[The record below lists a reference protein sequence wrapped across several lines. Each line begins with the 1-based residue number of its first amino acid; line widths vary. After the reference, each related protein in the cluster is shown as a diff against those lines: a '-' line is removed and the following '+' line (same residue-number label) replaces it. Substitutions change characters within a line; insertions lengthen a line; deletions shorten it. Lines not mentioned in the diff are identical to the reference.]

1 LRKSSLRE
9 GVGMINRLVQK
20 LLKKDRESERI
31 IFEMFYQRVYYT
43 AYYIV
48 QDRELAQ
55 DIVQETF
62 LKAFQNIHTVK
73 DGEKLGAWL
82 AAIASRTAIDYVR
95 KIKKW
100 NDVVTED
107 HIIDEQLSKS
117 DDHYSTVETIVEKK
131 FLKNILLREIDELK
145 PEHKQVL
152 ILAYLHDMKYE
163 EIAEALDIKVTMVKT
178 RIHRAKLK
186 LREALETQPD
196 MREMIH
202 NAKI

>member
-1 LRKSSLRE
+1 
-9 GVGMINRLVQK
+9 MINRLVQK
-20 LLKKDRESERI
+20 LLKKDRESERV

-62 LKAFQNIHTVK
+62 LKAFQNMHTVK

-82 AAIASRTAIDYVR
+82 AAIASRTAIDYLR

-100 NDVVTED
+100 NEVVAED
-107 HIIDEQLSKS
+107 HVIDEQLSKN
-117 DDHYSTVETIVEKK
+117 DDFHSTVETIVEKK

-152 ILAYLHDMKYE
+152 ILAYLHDMKYD
-163 EIAEALDIKVTMVKT
+163 EIAKALDIKVTMVKT

-196 MREMIH
+196 MREMMH

>member
-1 LRKSSLRE
+1 
-9 GVGMINRLVQK
+9 MINRLIQK
-20 LLKKDRESERI
+20 LLKKDRESERV

-62 LKAFQNIHTVK
+62 LKAFQNMHTVK

-82 AAIASRTAIDYVR
+82 AAIASRTAIDYLR

-100 NDVVTED
+100 NEVVSED
-107 HIIDEQLSKS
+107 HVIDEQLSRNE
-117 DDHYSTVETIVEKK
+117 DFHSTVETIVEKK

-152 ILAYLHDMKYE
+152 ILAYLHDMKYD
-163 EIAEALDIKVTMVKT
+163 EIAKALDIKVTLVKT

-202 NAKI
+202 NAKV

>member
-1 LRKSSLRE
+1 
-9 GVGMINRLVQK
+9 MINRLVQK
-20 LLKKDRESERI
+20 LLKKDRDSERV

-62 LKAFQNIHTVK
+62 LKAFQNMHTVK

-82 AAIASRTAIDYVR
+82 AAIATRTAIDYLR

-100 NDVVTED
+100 NDVATED
-107 HIIDEQLSKS
+107 HIIDEHLSKLE
-117 DDHYSTVETIVEKK
+117 DYHSTVETIVEKK
-131 FLKNILLREIDELK
+131 FLKNILLQEIDELK

-152 ILAYLHDMKYE
+152 ILAYLHDMRYE

-186 LREALETQPD
+186 LREALETKPD
-196 MREMIH
+196 MREMMH
-202 NAKI
+202 NARA

>member
-1 LRKSSLRE
+1 
-9 GVGMINRLVQK
+9 MINRLVQK
-20 LLKKDRESERI
+20 LLKKDRDSERV

-62 LKAFQNIHTVK
+62 LKAFQNMHTVK

-82 AAIASRTAIDYVR
+82 AAIASRTAIDYLR

-100 NDVVTED
+100 NDVATED
-107 HIIDEQLSKS
+107 HIIDEHLSKHE
-117 DDHYSTVETIVEKK
+117 DYQSTVETIVEKK
-131 FLKNILLREIDELK
+131 FLKNILLQEIDELK

-152 ILAYLHDMKYE
+152 ILAYIHDMRYE

-186 LREALETQPD
+186 LREALETKPD

-202 NAKI
+202 NARV

>member
-1 LRKSSLRE
+1 
-9 GVGMINRLVQK
+9 MINRLVQK

-62 LKAFQNIHTVK
+62 LKAFQNMHTVK

-186 LREALETQPD
+186 LR
-196 MREMIH
+196 
-202 NAKI
+202 

>member
-1 LRKSSLRE
+1 
-9 GVGMINRLVQK
+9 MINRLVQK
-20 LLKKDRESERI
+20 LLKKDRESERL

-62 LKAFQNIHTVK
+62 LKAFQNMHTVQ
-73 DGEKLGAWL
+73 DGGKLGAWL
-82 AAIASRTAIDYVR
+82 ATIASRTSIDYVR

-100 NDVVTED
+100 NDVATED
-107 HIIDEQLSKS
+107 HIIDEHLSKK
-117 DDHYSTVETIVEKK
+117 DDYHSTVESMVEKK
-131 FLKNILLREIDELK
+131 LLKNILLREIDGLK

-163 EIAEALDIKVTMVKT
+163 EIAEALNIKVTMVKT

-202 NAKI
+202 NAQI

>member
-1 LRKSSLRE
+1 
-9 GVGMINRLVQK
+9 MINRLVQK
-20 LLKKDRESERI
+20 LLKKDRDSERI

-62 LKAFQNIHTVK
+62 LKAFQNMHTVK

>member
-1 LRKSSLRE
+1 
-9 GVGMINRLVQK
+9 MMNRLVQK
-20 LLKKDRESERI
+20 LLKKDRDSERV

-62 LKAFQNIHTVK
+62 LKAFQNMHTVK

-82 AAIASRTAIDYVR
+82 AAIATRTAIDYLR

-100 NDVVTED
+100 NDVATED
-107 HIIDEQLSKS
+107 HIIDEHLSKLE
-117 DDHYSTVETIVEKK
+117 DYHSTVETIVEKK
-131 FLKNILLREIDELK
+131 FLKNILLQEIDELK

-152 ILAYLHDMKYE
+152 ILAYLHDMRYE

-186 LREALETQPD
+186 LREALETKPD
-196 MREMIH
+196 MREMMH
-202 NAKI
+202 NARA

>member
-1 LRKSSLRE
+1 
-9 GVGMINRLVQK
+9 MINRLVQK
-20 LLKKDRESERI
+20 LLKKDRDSERV

-62 LKAFQNIHTVK
+62 LKAFQNMHTVK

-82 AAIASRTAIDYVR
+82 AAIASRTSIDYLR
-95 KIKKW
+95 KVKKW
-100 NDVVTED
+100 NDVATED
-107 HIIDEQLSKS
+107 HIIDEHLSKHE
-117 DDHYSTVETIVEKK
+117 DYHSTVEMVVEKK
-131 FLKNILLREIDELK
+131 FLRNILLQEIDELK

-163 EIAEALDIKVTMVKT
+163 EIAEALDIKVTLVKT

-186 LREALETQPD
+186 LREALETKPD
-196 MREMIH
+196 IREMIH
-202 NAKI
+202 NARV

>member
-1 LRKSSLRE
+1 
-9 GVGMINRLVQK
+9 VGMINRLVQK

-62 LKAFQNIHTVK
+62 LKAFQNMHTVK

-107 HIIDEQLSKS
+107 PIIDEQLSKS
-117 DDHYSTVETIVEKK
+117 DDPYSTVENIVEKK